1 MNLKGRQ
8 VQVWV
13 GLVLSGLALWL
24 ALRQVEIVEVLA
36 AFSKANYSL
45 IGIAIVVQLFVLW
58 MIAGRWRLLF
68 ETKPTWLSLLRSLLI
83 AQLVNVVLPVRLG
96 MFIRVYLVGK
106 AEHISKAIVLGT
118 ILVEKTFDSLMF
130 GLLFVLV
137 IPFVAPDWFQWS
149 ALPTSTGLFV
159 VLFPALVLMTLRRH
173 WLLKFVHSLSRYLP
187 WEKRFSFSLRI
198 KKMLEGISPLQGF
211 SSIVVLWGWTLLITV
226 FGAVVNLV
234 IMRAF
239 DIQVPVIA
247 AFFLLAVLQ
256 MGSRIP
262 APLGGMGVFQ
272 YLCVKALSFFGV
284 DANLALSF
292 GFMLHFVIFVPGSL
306 LGALGLYQMHE
317 SLSTLKH
324 EAEEQV

>member
-8 VQVWV
+8 VQVWG
-13 GLVLSGLALWL
+13 GLILSGLALVL
-24 ALRQVEIVEVLA
+24 ALRQVEILEVLS

-45 IGIAIVVQLFVLW
+45 IVIGILVQLFVLW
-58 MIAGRWRLLF
+58 MIAGRWRQLF
-68 ETKPTWLSLLRSLLI
+68 EKKLSLVGLLRSLLI

-96 MFIRVYLVGK
+96 MLIRVYLVGR
-106 AEHISKAIVLGT
+106 AEHMSKAIVLGT
-118 ILVEKTFDSLMF
+118 ILLEKMFDSLMF

-137 IPFVAPDWFQWS
+137 IPFVAPGWFQWS

-159 VLFPALVLMTLRRH
+159 VLFPALVLVTFRRH
-173 WLLKFVHSLSRYLP
+173 WLLKCIQSASRYFP
-187 WEKRFSFSLRI
+187 WEKRFSLSLRVE
-198 KKMLEGISPLQGF
+198 KMMEGISPLQGF
-211 SSIVVLWGWTLLITV
+211 SSIVGLWIWTLLITA
-226 FGAVVNLV
+226 FGAGVNLI

-239 DIQVPVIA
+239 GIQVPIIA

-262 APLGGMGVFQ
+262 APLGGIGIFQ
-272 YLCVKALSFFGV
+272 YLCVKGLSFFSV

-292 GFMLHFVIFVPGSL
+292 GFMLHFVVFVPGSL

-317 SLSTLKH
+317 SLSALKR
-324 EAEEQV
+324 EVEE